1 MGTVVASPL
10 SVARGFE
17 AELNDHDLDRVVDC
31 FTEDAVVTFIPSPP
45 PSLPRQALG
54 KAEIRQLADRLMP
67 GFQMASRDYALGN
80 HQVTLD
86 ATVSTESL
94 RSFGIDTVEVTAE
107 VAVADGKV
115 SAFTL
120 TFSNDAMARMQASFG
135 G

>member
-1 MGTVVASPL
+1 MRTATSPL
-10 SVARGFE
+10 LTVAQDFE

-31 FTEDAVVTFIPSPP
+31 FTEDAIVTFIPSPP
-45 PSLPRQALG
+45 PTLPRQVQG

-67 GFQMASRDYALGN
+67 GFQMASREYALGT

-94 RSFGIDTVEVTAE
+94 RSLGISSVDVTAE
-107 VAVADGKV
+107 VAVDGGKV

-120 TFSNDAMARMQASFG
+120 TFSNDAMERLQASV
-135 G
+135 

>member
-1 MGTVVASPL
+1 ML
-10 SVARGFE
+10 RVARDFE
-17 AELNDHDLDRVVDC
+17 AELNDHDLDRVVDR

-45 PSLPRQALG
+45 PSLPRQVQG

-67 GFQMASRDYALGN
+67 GFLIHSRDYALGA

-86 ATVSTESL
+86 AIVSTESL
-94 RSFGIDTVEVTAE
+94 RSLGIPSVEVTAE

-120 TFSNDAMARMQASFG
+120 TFSNDAMERLQASV
-135 G
+135 

>member
-1 MGTVVASPL
+1 MIAASPL
-10 SVARGFE
+10 AVARDFE
-17 AELNDHDLDRVVDC
+17 AELNDHDLDRLVEC

-45 PSLPRQALG
+45 PTLPRQVQG

-67 GFQMASRDYALGN
+67 GFQIASRDYALGT

-94 RSFGIDTVEVTAE
+94 RSLGILSVDVTAE
-107 VAVADGKV
+107 VAVAGGKV

-120 TFSNDAMARMQASFG
+120 TFSNDAMARLQASV
-135 G
+135 

>member
-1 MGTVVASPL
+1 MRTATSPL
-10 SVARGFE
+10 LAVAQDFE

-45 PSLPRQALG
+45 PTLPRQVQG

-67 GFQMASRDYALGN
+67 GFQMASRDYALGK

-94 RSFGIDTVEVTAE
+94 RSLGIFSVDVTAE
-107 VAVADGKV
+107 VAVAGGKV

-120 TFSNDAMARMQASFG
+120 TFCDEAMERLQASV
-135 G
+135 